1 MKTFRRNAV
10 AEKAE
15 HTPMKNGF
23 FGFGGQTAF
32 RYPIPVSTIVIYIDG
47 LEDLA
52 DHTENLQLIR
62 EATPEDNIRLIINS
76 PGGCV
81 HIAMAYIQAVRES
94 QAMVV
99 THAEGM
105 ICSAGT
111 LLWLKCGKDGRT
123 IAPFTEFMA
132 HNYQAGTYG
141 DGANMY
147 SQVTAWKKRFDKI
160 IADTYGDVLT
170 EEEIETIKGGGQV
183 WLDTDDLA
191 ERVECV
197 VLDEE
202 NINRMQSGR
211 EPIKSGPKSKKG
223 AVKEEKEVDPKDLLG
238 QLTQNKDLEEAMRV
252 LKDTVDVKK
261 QELAEKEGGA
271 DFVDLTGNGEQFELT
286 EEERAEAKE
295 NPFLIIDTKSGKHAK
310 IYLKNATKED
320 FEDFSLTD
328 MQDIVSALEAFAE
341 GRDQAKVYS
350 TNKVRLIDRALKALA
365 KIVALI
371 PETKEE
377 NK

>member
-15 HTPMKNGF
+15 HMPMKNGF

-32 RYPIPVSTIVIYIDG
+32 RYPIPVSTIVIYING

-170 EEEIETIKGGGQV
+170 PEEIETIKGGGQV

-197 VLDEE
+197 VLNEE

-223 AVKEEKEVDPKDLLG
+223 EVKEVDPKDLLG
-238 QLTQNKDLEEAMRV
+238 QLAQNKDLEEAMRV

-271 DFVDLTGNGEQFELT
+271 DAVDLLGNGGELELT
-286 EEERAEAKE
+286 QEEREEAKE
-295 NPFLIIDTKSGKHAK
+295 NPFLIIDTQSGKHAK
-310 IYLKNATKED
+310 VYLKNAAKED

-341 GRDQAKVYS
+341 GREQAKVYS
-350 TNKVRLIDRALKALA
+350 TNKVRLIERALKAIA
-365 KIVALI
+365 KIVEMI
-371 PETKEE
+371 PEMEE
-377 NK
+377 DK

>member
-32 RYPIPVSTIVIYIDG
+32 RYPIPISTIVIYIDG

-76 PGGCV
+76 PGGCI

-123 IAPFTEFMA
+123 IAPYTEFMA

-147 SQVTAWKKRFDKI
+147 TQVTAWKKRFDKI
-160 IADTYGDVLT
+160 IADVYGDVLT
-170 EEEIETIKGGGQV
+170 PEEIDTIKGGGQV

-211 EPIKSGPKSKKG
+211 EPIKSGPKNKKG
-223 AVKEEKEVDPKDLLG
+223 EVKEVDPKDLLG
-238 QLTQNKDLEEAMRV
+238 QLAQNKDLEEAMRV

-271 DFVDLTGNGEQFELT
+271 DAVDLLGDGGQFELT
-286 EEERAEAKE
+286 QEEREEAKE
-295 NPFLIIDTKSGKHAK
+295 NPFLVIDTKSGKHAK
-310 IYLKNATKED
+310 VYLKNAAKED

-341 GRDQAKVYS
+341 GRKQAKVYS
-350 TNKVRLIDRALKALA
+350 TNKVRLIERALKAIV
-365 KIVALI
+365 KIVAMI
-371 PETKEE
+371 PEMEEE

>member
-147 SQVTAWKKRFDKI
+147 SQVTAWKK
-160 IADTYGDVLT
+160 TL
-170 EEEIETIKGGGQV
+170 
-183 WLDTDDLA
+183 
-191 ERVECV
+191 
-197 VLDEE
+197 
-202 NINRMQSGR
+202 
-211 EPIKSGPKSKKG
+211 
-223 AVKEEKEVDPKDLLG
+223 
-238 QLTQNKDLEEAMRV
+238 
-252 LKDTVDVKK
+252 
-261 QELAEKEGGA
+261 
-271 DFVDLTGNGEQFELT
+271 
-286 EEERAEAKE
+286 
-295 NPFLIIDTKSGKHAK
+295 
-310 IYLKNATKED
+310 
-320 FEDFSLTD
+320 
-328 MQDIVSALEAFAE
+328 
-341 GRDQAKVYS
+341 
-350 TNKVRLIDRALKALA
+350 
-365 KIVALI
+365 
-371 PETKEE
+371 
-377 NK
+377 

>member
-62 EATPEDNIRLIINS
+62 EATFEDNIRLIINS
-76 PGGCV
+76 PGGCC

-123 IAPFTEFMA
+123 IAPYTEFMA

-160 IADTYGDVLT
+160 IADVYGDVLT
-170 EEEIETIKGGGQV
+170 PEEIDTIKGGGQV

-202 NINRMQSGR
+202 NIKRMQSGQ
-211 EPIKSGPKSKKG
+211 EPIKSGPKAKKT
-223 AVKEEKEVDPKDLLG
+223 DTKDLLS
-238 QLTQNKDLEEAMRV
+238 QIAENEEVM
-252 LKDTVDVKK
+252 DTLRKEIDTKK
-261 QELAEKEGGA
+261 QELAEKEGG
-271 DFVDLTGNGEQFELT
+271 DRVVDLLGGDEVYELT
-286 EEERAEAKE
+286 EEEKAEARE

-310 IYLKNATKED
+310 IYLKGASKED
-320 FEDFSLTD
+320 FEDFTISDL
-328 MQDIVSALEAFAE
+328 QDIVSALEAFAE
-341 GRDQAKVYS
+341 GRDQAQVVS
-350 TNKVRLIDRALKALA
+350 TNKTLLIKRALKALA
-365 KIVALI
+365 KIVELI
-371 PETKEE
+371 PEMEEE

>member
-15 HTPMKNGF
+15 HMPMKNGF

-170 EEEIETIKGGGQV
+170 PEEIETIKGGGQV

-223 AVKEEKEVDPKDLLG
+223 EVKEVDPKDLLG
-238 QLTQNKDLEEAMRV
+238 QLAQNKDLEEAMRV

-261 QELAEKEGGA
+261 QELAEKEGAA
-271 DFVDLTGNGEQFELT
+271 DFVGLTGTGEQLELT
-286 EEERAEAKE
+286 PEEKEEAKE
-295 NPFLIIDTKSGKHAK
+295 NPFLIIDTQSGKHAK
-310 IYLKNATKED
+310 IYLKNAAKED

-341 GRDQAKVYS
+341 GREQAKVYS
-350 TNKVRLIDRALKALA
+350 TNKVRLIERALKAIA
-365 KIVALI
+365 KIVAMI
-371 PETKEE
+371 PEMEE
-377 NK
+377 DK

>member
-15 HTPMKNGF
+15 HMPMKNGF

-170 EEEIETIKGGGQV
+170 PEEIETIKGGGQV

-223 AVKEEKEVDPKDLLG
+223 EVKEVDPKDLLG
-238 QLTQNKDLEEAMRV
+238 QLAQNKDLEEAMRV

-261 QELAEKEGGA
+261 QELAEKENGEGV
-271 DFVDLTGNGEQFELT
+271 VDLLGNGGELELT
-286 EEERAEAKE
+286 QEEKEEAKE
-295 NPFLIIDTKSGKHAK
+295 NPFLIVDTQSGKHAK
-310 IYLKNATKED
+310 IYLKSATKED
-320 FEDFSLTD
+320 FEDFTLTD
-328 MQDIVSALEAFAE
+328 LQDIVATLEAFAE
-341 GRDQAKVYS
+341 GREQAKVYS

-365 KIVALI
+365 KIVDMI
-371 PETKEE
+371 PEMEE
-377 NK
+377 DK

>member
-1 MKTFRRNAV
+1 MKTFRTNAV

-15 HTPMKNGF
+15 HMPMKNGF

-223 AVKEEKEVDPKDLLG
+223 EVKEKEVDPKDLLG

-261 QELAEKEGGA
+261 QELAEKEEGKG
-271 DFVDLTGNGEQFELT
+271 VIDLLGNGGDLELT
-286 EEERAEAKE
+286 KEEREEAKE
-295 NPFLIIDTKSGKHAK
+295 NPFLVVDTVSGKHAK
-310 IYLKNATKED
+310 IYLKSAAKED
-320 FEDFSLTD
+320 FEDFTLTD
-328 MQDIVSALEAFAE
+328 LQDIVSTLEAFAE
-341 GRDQAKVYS
+341 DRDRAKVYS
-350 TNKVRLIDRALKALA
+350 TNKDRLIGRALKALA

-371 PETKEE
+371 PEMEEE

>member
-15 HTPMKNGF
+15 HMPMKNGF

-170 EEEIETIKGGGQV
+170 PEEIETIKGGGQV

-211 EPIKSGPKSKKG
+211 EPIKSGPKGKKG
-223 AVKEEKEVDPKDLLG
+223 EVKEVDPKDLLG
-238 QLTQNKDLEEAMRV
+238 QLAQNKDLEEAMRV

-261 QELAEKEGGA
+261 QELAEKEGAA
-271 DFVDLTGNGEQFELT
+271 DFVDLTGTGEQLELT
-286 EEERAEAKE
+286 PEEKEEAKE
-295 NPFLIIDTKSGKHAK
+295 NPFLIIDTQSGKHAK
-310 IYLKNATKED
+310 VYLKNAAKED

-341 GRDQAKVYS
+341 GREQAKVCS
-350 TNKVRLIDRALKALA
+350 TNKVRLIERALKAIA
-365 KIVALI
+365 KIVAMI
-371 PETKEE
+371 PEMEE
-377 NK
+377 DK